1 MKLSHLGASLFLA
14 ASLLASPCLA
24 ADLPASGR
32 LDPAQATELYAAQKD
47 GLVILDVRTDAE
59 FNAGHAEGALHIP
72 VDQLPSRV
80 QEVPADNPVLIICRS
95 GVRASN
101 AFKILRKAGRP
112 AEQLWFLSGYTDY
125 ANGVPTFHK

>member
-1 MKLSHLGASLFLA
+1 MKLSHLGATLLLA
-14 ASLLASPCLA
+14 ATLLVSPCRA

-32 LDPAQATELYAAQKD
+32 LDPAQATELYTAQKD

-59 FNAGHAEGALHIP
+59 FDAGHAAGALHIP
-72 VDQLPSRV
+72 VDQLASRV
-80 QEVPADNPVLIICRS
+80 QEVPEGKPVLILCRS

-112 AEQLWFLSGYTDY
+112 AENLWFLSGYTDY
-125 ANGVPTFHK
+125 ADGTPTFHK